1 MNVHGLVSSKW
12 PNLASSCTGQIGG
25 SSVDRLEVE
34 GNSRLR
40 RRRQDES
47 RLHLYAPPPPPRAG
61 PPPGAAASRSKM
73 TGCSLSQVE
82 KEMEGI
88 NSQPKVLSPS
98 MEMAVYNSSKLQ
110 MEVKGEKPKEH
121 DIIKISLDEE
131 MEVEFQGFTGI
142 VIGLHLSSKM
152 AVSFPP
158 NSDRFVQF
166 ELRKIFDL
174 ELNSHPYIDKDLLR
188 TLWHVKPKST
198 EEPFRTGPDDILK
211 WNQSVFV
218 YPPAPML
225 KVTADAN
232 PSVKESEGLVFS
244 VLGVPYTYTGQSPL
258 QDLVITVPL
267 PRVDESGQPRR
278 VVKTYIWHN
287 VGTHVERAD
296 SIEWHLGSINDSNHR
311 GDLSVNY
318 YHNGGTYDMSQF
330 FPVNASFSYTNCRA
344 LEVVR
349 ARGAEGLLDFVMSK
363 TGHGRCTV
371 FDPRVM
377 QHRAA
382 EAKQRAAE
390 AEAAAL
396 AWQQLPWDNEGGN
409 VWEVY

>member
-1 MNVHGLVSSKW
+1 MGAFQAMNPQADADLSRTKS
-12 PNLASSCTGQIGG
+12 NLDWKS
-25 SSVDRLEVE
+25 DRQ
-34 GNSRLR
+34 RTR
-40 RRRQDES
+40 CFR

-98 MEMAVYNSSKLQ
+98 MEMAVCNSSKLQ

-131 MEVEFQGFTGI
+131 MEVQFQGFTGI
-142 VIGLHLSSKM
+142 VIGLHLSGKM

-244 VLGVPYTYTGQSPL
+244 VLG
-258 QDLVITVPL
+258 
-267 PRVDESGQPRR
+267 PRR

-390 AEAAAL
+390 AEAPAL